1 MELNVFDDDRSR
13 AQVGIG
19 TLIVFIAMVLVAAIA
34 AGVLINT
41 AGFLQ
46 TQAEDTGTS
55 STEQVADNLNVITEV
70 GEVGGANASNITEVR
85 LGVQPAAGADDINLA
100 DLSIQYVS
108 DDGFRNLV
116 SPAAGDD
123 DPSADGTLEAGLYAE
138 NGSVDGYLYDNTGS
152 LVDNVYEDDVIAAYG
167 VDVITAENPGDVVM
181 TDSADRYELILN
193 TTGTDY
199 EIGPSGNT
207 LNVSEIGPLGEGT
220 SVEVTITTAVGSQTV
235 AFLQVPDS
243 LSGEDDGTTVNL

>member
-100 DLSIQYVS
+100 DLSVQYVS

-123 DPSADGTLEAGLYAE
+123 DPSADGTLEAGLYAS
-138 NGSVDGYLYDNTGS
+138 NDSTSTDGYLYEIKSNS
-152 LVDNVYEDDVIAAYG
+152 NLANVYEDDVVAAYG
-167 VDVITAENPGDVVM
+167 VDVITAENEGDVVM
-181 TDSADRYELILN
+181 TDSADRYELVLN
-193 TTGTDY
+193 TTGETYD
-199 EIGPSGNT
+199 IADG
-207 LNVSEIGPLGEGT
+207 NVSEIGPLGEGT